1 MAASDLLDELKKL
14 DFNELEFDNIGSWPL
29 VAKLLVWIFIFVLCI
44 GGGWYFRIDQKLT
57 KLDTV
62 QSEEQALRQEFEKK
76 AFKAANL
83 KALRR
88 QMEEIEESF
97 GALLGQLPTD
107 TEVPGLLEDIT
118 DKAVAN
124 GLEISS
130 IKLLGERETEFYVEL
145 PISIMVRG
153 SYHDL
158 AGFVS
163 GIAGLSRIVT
173 LHDYAINGA
182 PSANSLTMSIQ
193 AKTYRY
199 KDLEAEG

>member
-1 MAASDLLDELKKL
+1 MAARDLLEELKKL

-29 VAKLLVWIFIFVLCI
+29 VAKLLVWVFIFVLCI
-44 GGGWYFRIDQKLT
+44 GGGWYLRIDQKLT

-62 QSEEQALRQEFEKK
+62 QKEEQALRQEFEKK

-97 GALLGQLPTD
+97 GALLSQLPTD

-182 PSANSLTMSIQ
+182 PNANSLTMSIQ

-199 KDLEAEG
+199 KDLEAE

>member
-1 MAASDLLDELKKL
+1 MAARDLLDELKKL

-44 GGGWYFRIDQKLT
+44 GGGWYLRIDQKLV

-62 QSEEQALRQEFEKK
+62 QQEEQSLRQEFEKK

-182 PSANSLTMSIQ
+182 PSSNSLTMSIQ

-199 KDLEAEG
+199 KDLEAE

>member
-1 MAASDLLDELKKL
+1 MAARDLLDELKKL
-14 DFNELEFDNIGSWPL
+14 DFNELEFDNIGSWPM
-29 VAKLLVWIFIFVLCI
+29 VAKLLVWIFIFALCI
-44 GGGWYFRIDQKLT
+44 GGGWYLRIDQKLT

-62 QSEEQALRQEFEKK
+62 QQEEQSLRQEFEKK

-97 GALLGQLPTD
+97 GALLSQLPTD

-182 PSANSLTMSIQ
+182 PNANSLTMSIQ

-199 KDLEAEG
+199 KDLEAE

>member
-1 MAASDLLDELKKL
+1 MAARDLLDELKKL
-14 DFNELEFDNIGSWPL
+14 DFNELEFDNIGSWPMA
-29 VAKLLVWIFIFVLCI
+29 AKLLVWIFIFVLCI
-44 GGGWYFRIDQKLT
+44 GGGWYLRIDQKLT

-62 QSEEQALRQEFEKK
+62 QKEEQALRQEFEKK

-182 PSANSLTMSIQ
+182 PNANSLTMSIQ

-199 KDLEAEG
+199 KDLEAE

>member
-1 MAASDLLDELKKL
+1 MAARDLLDELKKL
-14 DFNELEFDNIGSWPL
+14 DFNELEFDNIGSWPMA
-29 VAKLLVWIFIFVLCI
+29 AKLLVWIFIFVLCI
-44 GGGWYFRIDQKLT
+44 GGGWYLRIDQKLT

-62 QSEEQALRQEFEKK
+62 QKEEQALRQEFEKK

-97 GALLGQLPTD
+97 GALLSQLPTD

-182 PSANSLTMSIQ
+182 PNANSLTMSIQ

-199 KDLEAEG
+199 KDLEAE